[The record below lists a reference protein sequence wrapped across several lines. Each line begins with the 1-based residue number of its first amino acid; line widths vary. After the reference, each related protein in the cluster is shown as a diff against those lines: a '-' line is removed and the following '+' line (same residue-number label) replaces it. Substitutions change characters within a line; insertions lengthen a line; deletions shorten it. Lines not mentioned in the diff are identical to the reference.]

1 MKLLKGD
8 YHVRIHTTNNPSKAT
23 EIHPKHSGKIQEKK
37 CLFFFLFYFI
47 FKLYIIVLVLP
58 NIKMNPPQVY
68 MCSPSW
74 TLLPSPGDLP
84 DLGIKLESPAL
95 QADSLPS
102 ESPGKPAEK
111 AFKCHCIWEGFTIYP
126 VSIALPSFFF
136 FFFTKFTTSWCYITC
151 LFFLVYQLALP
162 SAEQNLWKP
171 VVLFT
176 TVFLGPR
183 PNRSQSRCQRP
194 SAERSKCR
202 ADIRKQY

>member
-1 MKLLKGD
+1 MTFSESASVSRLVLSNSCNPMDCSPPGSSVHGILQARILKWVGIPFSRGSSWPRD
-8 YHVRIHTTNNPSKAT
+8 QTRVSCIAGRFFTIWVTREARREGLQMSLYLRRLHYLP
-23 EIHPKHSGKIQEKK
+23 
-37 CLFFFLFYFI
+37 CLYCFAQFFF
-47 FKLYIIVLVLP
+47 
-58 NIKMNPPQVY
+58 
-68 MCSPSW
+68 
-74 TLLPSPGDLP
+74 
-84 DLGIKLESPAL
+84 
-95 QADSLPS
+95 
-102 ESPGKPAEK
+102 
-111 AFKCHCIWEGFTIYP
+111 
-126 VSIALPSFFF
+126 FFF

-151 LFFLVYQLALP
+151 LFFLVYQLVLP